1 VTRPIEPVP
10 TPSVVS
16 DIAAGRPASAVWVN
30 ELGGVTFS
38 VDGGTEYVKVMPLR
52 WAHAL
57 EAEIHRLGWAA
68 AYLTVPR
75 VLGAGEG
82 WLHTAGLAGSS
93 AVAPQWMCD
102 PRTATRAIGVG
113 LRLMHD
119 TLPVDDCPFG
129 PPSWVT
135 DQPDV
140 DRSVVCHGDACAPN
154 TLIDDEGRP
163 CGHVDLGELGVA
175 DRWADL
181 AVAEW
186 SLRYNYGGDWRD
198 EFFDAYGVAPDQDRM
213 DHYLRQ
219 WEDE

>member
-1 VTRPIEPVP
+1 MSLPTEPVP
-10 TPSVVS
+10 TPSVVA
-16 DIAAGRPASAVWVN
+16 DIAAGRPLRAVWVN
-30 ELGGVTFS
+30 ELGGVTFAI
-38 VDGGTEYVKVMPLR
+38 DGDAEYVKLIPLG
-52 WAHAL
+52 WAHIL
-57 EAEIHRLGWAA
+57 EAEYFRLGWAA
-68 AYLTVPR
+68 TYLSVPR
-75 VLGAGEG
+75 VLSAGPG
-82 WLHTAGLAGSS
+82 WLHTAGLAGTS
-93 AVAPQWMCD
+93 AVAPRWMSD
-102 PRTATRAIGVG
+102 PRTAARAIGVG

-129 PPSWVT
+129 PPTWVT

-140 DRSVVCHGDACAPN
+140 DRKVVCHGDACAPN
-154 TLIDDEGRP
+154 TLIDDAGRP

-198 EFFDAYGVAPDQDRM
+198 VFFDAYGVAPDQDRM
-213 DHYLRQ
+213 DHYLRL